1 MTSSKQTHLRLADG
15 RYLDVVESGLPDGQ
29 VLIFHHGTPGSSVP
43 FRDMEAAAHRQGLR
57 LVTTSRP
64 GYGDS
69 TRQMGRRVVDVA
81 ADTSAVLDSIGADRC
96 LIAGWSGGGPHAL
109 ACGALLPERVAA
121 VAIIAGVA
129 PYTTD
134 GLDWMAGMGD
144 DNIEE
149 FGAALEGEAELRP
162 YLEKQRVE
170 LQSATAADLVTSLR
184 TLLPPVDGTALT
196 GEFGEDLAA
205 NFREALRVGVDG
217 WVDDDLAFT
226 RPWGFNLAEIATPT
240 MLWQGSSDLMVP
252 FSHGEW
258 LAERIP
264 GVVTHLEEGEG
275 HLSIRLG
282 GLNSILQELMNVA
295 AGALQ

>member
-1 MTSSKQTHLRLADG
+1 MTSSKQTHLHLADG
-15 RYLDVVESGLPDGQ
+15 RYLDVVESGPQDGP

-43 FRDMEAAAHRQGLR
+43 FRDMEAAAQRLGLR

-81 ADTSAVLDSIGADRC
+81 ADTSAVLDSIGANRC

-149 FGAALEGEAELRP
+149 FGAALEGEAALRL

-170 LQSATAADLVTSLR
+170 LQSATAAGLVTSLR

-226 RPWGFNLAEIATPT
+226 RPWGFNLAEIAAPT

-282 GLNSILQELMNVA
+282 GINSILQELVNV